1 MAIDPELLEILAC
14 PECKVSVTLS
24 RDGKGLLCGQ
34 CLRLYPIV
42 DDIPVM
48 LVEEAVLVKKPQAAK
63 PALPLKKRAAA
74 KGKPRAKAK
83 SKAKPKA
90 RPKPKPKS
98 RPKPKARR
106 RP

>member
-24 RDGKGLLCGQ
+24 RDGKGLLCGR

-48 LVEEAVLVKKPQAAK
+48 LVEEALLVKKNEAAR
-63 PALPLKKRAAA
+63 PVLPLKKKAAA
-74 KGKPRAKAK
+74 KSKSKSIAKAK
-83 SKAKPKA
+83 TKPKA
-90 RPKPKPKS
+90 KPKPKPK
-98 RPKPKARR
+98 PKGRR